1 MRSTLFLSNKAA
13 YDMLFII
20 FSLKCDWSYLGLVHF
35 IWRVTMIVPLWR
47 FKKKKLCMN
56 HDFMVGRGCVI
67 WLFYDICL
75 YRVVYLRSNALEKSY
90 RVNMHIEHLV
100 VKWTFRKARIRALH
114 PFHDDWNRL
123 IRITKL
129 GHLKQNARFGNLVL
143 PVNTPDDINLSLLS
157 YKLVILFIIYQRSI
171 ISPLPIELFKHSYL
185 ACF

>member
-1 MRSTLFLSNKAA
+1 MRSTLFFSNKAA

-47 FKKKKLCMN
+47 LKKKALYELV

-114 PFHDDWNRL
+114 PFTMIEIALFGSQNWGIWNK
-123 IRITKL
+123 TP
-129 GHLKQNARFGNLVL
+129 RFGN
-143 PVNTPDDINLSLLS
+143 
-157 YKLVILFIIYQRSI
+157 
-171 ISPLPIELFKHSYL
+171 
-185 ACF
+185 